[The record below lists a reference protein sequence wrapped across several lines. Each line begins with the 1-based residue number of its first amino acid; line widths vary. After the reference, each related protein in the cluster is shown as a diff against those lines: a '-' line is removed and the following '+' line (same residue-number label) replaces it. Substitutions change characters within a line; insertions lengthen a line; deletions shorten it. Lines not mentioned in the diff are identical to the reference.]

1 METSR
6 APPTARPCARRWDL
20 INPQPAPTTLSGP
33 PRFPLSF
40 GECEPQDAIC
50 SGLGGRAASPLRFF
64 PQESRPL
71 PLLPKQSSA
80 SLGWCPA
87 PPPPTRGKTGQGLE
101 SSWKSECAAHSS
113 HRSDEGVLPLACP
126 TPLPS
131 RTPSQ
136 IKDSPARSL
145 IAAGSLDRSRA
156 GVHPTAPPPSVTCVH
171 PWGKRGAGDTARL
184 PRRKCQIGGMTQTPG
199 LASHPT
205 LAAVCW
211 WDLRPQVPETQFS
224 DLLNGENNCK
234 LINIRSQA
242 PCRMI
247 CLQVLWHRCSELMG
261 QGETLSLFPFHK

>member
-156 GVHPTAPPPSVTCVH
+156 GVHPTAPPIGHVCAP
-171 PWGKRGAGDTARL
+171 PGEAGS
-184 PRRKCQIGGMTQTPG
+184 GG
-199 LASHPT
+199 HCK
-205 LAAVCW
+205 AAET
-211 WDLRPQVPETQFS
+211 QVPNRGDDTDPRAGFPS
-224 DLLNGENNCK
+224 NLGCRLLVG
-234 LINIRSQA
+234 SQA
-242 PCRMI
+242 SGPRAS
-247 CLQVLWHRCSELMG
+247 V
-261 QGETLSLFPFHK
+261 F